1 MGCPTGKGGC
11 IDFAKCFINI
21 GFLWRRFLGYC
32 LNLEMIIGLS
42 QNTLKFKS
50 SFGKMTLLYERCVF
64 DKIHTLWGMVCFYK
78 TASVSPDRI
87 VRTRAIVFIIIYL
100 FIIVFI

>member
-21 GFLWRRFLGYC
+21 GFHWRRFLGYC

-42 QNTLKFKS
+42 KNILKFKS

-64 DKIHTLWGMVCFYK
+64 DKIHTRWGMLLQNGL
-78 TASVSPDRI
+78 RI
-87 VRTRAIVFIIIYL
+87 SGPYRKNQGYCVYNLPI
-100 FIIVFI
+100 